1 MKKILLVNASPRK
14 GGNSDIAIQ
23 TLADHL
29 SDQDVTIFTMREKNC
44 HPCQACAACQGKT
57 TQTCLQKDDITA
69 LLPLIDGCDAIV
81 LASPIYNHQ
90 INSQAKLF
98 IERFYP
104 FFNVTME
111 EASNTSKRGKKAALI
126 CSCWGSPR
134 DVTER
139 YAQWTVSG
147 FSQIGASQTQALV
160 FDEIPERG
168 AISGR
173 EDYLAQLQAL
183 AEWLAE

>member
-23 TLADHL
+23 TLADRL
-29 SDQDVTIFTMREKNC
+29 SDQDVTIFTMREKRC

-69 LLPLIDGCDAIV
+69 LLPIIDGCDAIV

-111 EASNTSKRGKKAALI
+111 EMSNTSKRGKKAALI

-147 FSQIGASQTQALV
+147 FSQIGATKTQALV
-160 FDEIPERG
+160 FNGIPKRG
-168 AISGR
+168 AIRGR

>member
-23 TLADHL
+23 TLAENL
-29 SDQDVTIFTMREKNC
+29 SDQDVTIFTMRDKNC

-57 TQTCLQKDDITA
+57 TQTCVQKDDITA
-69 LLPLIDGCDAIV
+69 LLPLIDQCDAIV

-90 INSQAKLF
+90 LNSQARLF

-104 FFNVTME
+104 FFHVAME
-111 EASNTSKRGKKAALI
+111 DMSNTSKRGKKAALI

-134 DVTER
+134 DVIER
-139 YAQWTVSG
+139 YAQWSVET
-147 FSQIGASQTQALV
+147 FSQIGASQTRALV
-160 FDEIPERG
+160 FNQIPERG
-168 AISGR
+168 AIR
-173 EDYLAQLQAL
+173 QRDDYLAQLKDL
-183 AEWLAE
+183 AGWLVE